1 LEAAEKKD
9 GALPASGGYP
19 EAAALTG
26 LGVVAVAEKG
36 EGALEAVGGYP
47 EAAEVFLVAPAA
59 APNGCGAL
67 EAVGG

>member
-1 LEAAEKKD
+1 L
-9 GALPASGGYP
+9 G
-19 EAAALTG
+19 AALTG